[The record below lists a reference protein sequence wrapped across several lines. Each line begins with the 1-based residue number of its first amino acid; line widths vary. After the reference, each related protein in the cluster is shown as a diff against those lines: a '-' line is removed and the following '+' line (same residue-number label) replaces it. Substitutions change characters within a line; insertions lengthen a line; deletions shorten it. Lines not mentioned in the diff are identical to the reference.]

1 MERCL
6 AEYMALSPLRKI
18 LEYAK
23 EKNNVELITEVEMM
37 LDDEEEIIKN
47 TYRDAIDFV
56 VIGLLHDEQ
65 WPTADEYFQEVFAQ

>member
-1 MERCL
+1 
-6 AEYMALSPLRKI
+6 MALSPLRKI